1 MTKLLNFLN
10 QRSQRERKLLLIAV
24 ALILCLL
31 AMSFVSNLIAK
42 NTTAS
47 TKYQNAKSDYTYVQ
61 AGAMQLMSSA
71 KIAEIKN
78 NQATL
83 ELGIQDIASADALTV
98 KNIAVNETSLSVA
111 WVSDNLSKT
120 KRFLEDVS
128 RLSGYAIDTLEL
140 QTENG
145 QQLVTATYKNKNQS
159 SKAE

>member
-10 QRSQRERKLLLIAV
+10 QRSQREQKLLLVAV
-24 ALILCLL
+24 VLILCLL

-83 ELGIQDIASADALTV
+83 ELGIQDIARVDGLTV
-98 KNIAVNETSLSVA
+98 KNIDATATSLSIAFVP
-111 WVSDNLSKT
+111 DNLSRT
-120 KRFLEDVS
+120 KQFLEDVS
-128 RLSGYAIDTLEL
+128 RLSGFAIDTFEL
-140 QTENG
+140 QTESG
-145 QQLVTATYKNKNQS
+145 QQLVTATYKK
-159 SKAE
+159 